1 MKKVAVVAG
10 GLSSEREVSLMTG
23 QGVLESLLKQGY
35 DAFLLELTADI
46 FDFVRT
52 LEKEK
57 PDVIFN
63 ALHGRYGEDGNIQG
77 LFNLMQI
84 PYTHSGVLA
93 SAMAMD
99 KKMAKLLFEKEGL
112 PVAKDKI
119 VTLFDLKEGN
129 HLPYPYVIKPINE
142 GSSVGVYIIT
152 SAEDEEALINRWP
165 FGGAAVMMEE
175 YIRGREMSVPV
186 MGGKALGIVEV
197 APKKGFYTYENKY
210 QEGRTDHLIPAP
222 IPQKQTELLM
232 DYAVRAHKALGCKGV
247 SRTDFRYDDTNPD
260 QEPLLVALE
269 INNQPGMTPLSLL
282 PEVAKKAGISYD
294 EVVLSLIEEAECEK

>member
-10 GLSSEREVSLMTG
+10 GMSSEREISLMTG
-23 QGVLESLLKQGY
+23 QGVLESLLRQGY
-35 DAFLLELTADI
+35 DAFLLELTPHI

-63 ALHGRYGEDGNIQG
+63 ALHGRFGEDGNIQG

-93 SAMAMD
+93 SALSMN
-99 KKMAKLLFEKEGL
+99 KKMAKMLFEKEGL
-112 PVAKDKI
+112 PVAEDKI
-119 VTLFDLKEGN
+119 ITLFDLKQKE
-129 HLPYPYVIKPINE
+129 HLPYPYVIKPLNE

-152 SAEDEEALINRWP
+152 SPEDEKALMKRWP

-175 YIRGREMSVPV
+175 YIQGREMSVPV
-186 MGGKALGIVEV
+186 LDGKAIGVVEI

-210 QEGRTDHLIPAP
+210 QEGRTDHFIPAP
-222 IPQKQTELLM
+222 IPQKQTDLLM
-232 DYAVRAHKALGCKGV
+232 DYAERAHHVLGCKGA
-247 SRTDFRYDDTNPD
+247 SRTDFRYDDTQPD
-260 QEPLLVALE
+260 KEPRLVILE
-269 INNQPGMTPLSLL
+269 LNNQPGMTALSLL

-294 EVVLSLIEEAECEK
+294 EVVSSLVEEAECEE